1 MTATANQYG
10 ACPGLRY
17 SIRGVKELYSK
28 TTCRSGSSGLD
39 RRIWPNNFSLRFN
52 QIWENRW
59 IDKWCVSRKTSSTL
73 WFGKERSMKEG
84 GIFNMRRRLF
94 IWKELILS
102 RSGCVSWMHS
112 SPYKTLLRRIESK
125 TRNFQRMVVLAL
137 SQNSFILL
145 QVVSAAANLLLT
157 SRWLFT
163 LSESK
168 VPKYVASLL
177 RVDRCAIQIFDTGLS
192 LVESQI
198 NTFVVIQ
205 FQIVVSLIPFVF
217 RAKVC

>member
-1 MTATANQYG
+1 
-10 ACPGLRY
+10 
-17 SIRGVKELYSK
+17 
-28 TTCRSGSSGLD
+28 
-39 RRIWPNNFSLRFN
+39 
-52 QIWENRW
+52 
-59 IDKWCVSRKTSSTL
+59 
-73 WFGKERSMKEG
+73 MKVG
-84 GIFNMRRRLF
+84 GIFNMRRRHF

-125 TRNFQRMVVLAL
+125 TCTFQRMVVLAL

-168 VPKYVASLL
+168 VPKYVASVL
-177 RVDRCAIQIFDTGLS
+177 RGTGVPSKYLI
-192 LVESQI
+192 LDCRWWRVRLI
-198 NTFVVIQ
+198 HVVIQ
-205 FQIVVSLIPFVF
+205 FQIVVVWFPLYFVQKF
-217 RAKVC
+217 VNRMSVGPKK